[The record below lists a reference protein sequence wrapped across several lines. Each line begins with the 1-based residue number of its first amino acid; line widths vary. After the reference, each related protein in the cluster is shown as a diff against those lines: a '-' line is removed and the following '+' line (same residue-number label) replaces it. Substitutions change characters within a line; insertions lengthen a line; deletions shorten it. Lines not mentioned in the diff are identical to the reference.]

1 VTREAAVLA
10 DLLDRLGR
18 EAADLRRLAGLAPE
32 EILSD
37 IDKLK
42 SVKYSF
48 VIAIEVCI
56 DIAQHL
62 VSRNALRAPVS
73 FADAF
78 AVLHEAGVLDEGL
91 AADLADMARFRN
103 LLVHGYARVDD
114 RIVVRI
120 LRDRLGDIDAFV
132 RAVAAA

>member
-1 VTREAAVLA
+1 MNRESAVLA

-18 EAADLRRLAGLAPE
+18 ESADLRRLAGLDPDD
-32 EILSD
+32 LLRD
-37 IDKLK
+37 VDKLK

-62 VSRNALRAPVS
+62 VSRNALRAPTS

-78 AVLHEAGVLDEGL
+78 VVLHEARVLDDRL

-114 RIVVRI
+114 RVVVKI
-120 LRDRLGDIDAFV
+120 LRSRLGDIDAFV
-132 RAVAAA
+132 QAVAAV

>member
-1 VTREAAVLA
+1 MTREAAILA

-18 EAADLRRLAGLAPE
+18 EVADLRRLAGLAPE
-32 EILSD
+32 ELLRD
-37 IDKLK
+37 VDKLK

-56 DIAQHL
+56 DIAHHL
-62 VSRNALRAPVS
+62 VSRNALRAPAS

-78 AVLHEAGVLDEGL
+78 AVLHEAGVLDERL

-114 RIVVRI
+114 GVVVRI
-120 LRDRLGDIDAFV
+120 LRSRLGDVDAFV
-132 RAVAAA
+132 RAVAAV

>member
-1 VTREAAVLA
+1 M
-10 DLLDRLGR
+10 
-18 EAADLRRLAGLAPE
+18 AGLAPD
-32 EILSD
+32 EILGD

-62 VSRNALRAPVS
+62 VSRNAWRAPAS

-78 AVLHEAGVLDEGL
+78 AVLHEAGVL
-91 AADLADMARFRN
+91 RSRP
-103 LLVHGYARVDD
+103 
-114 RIVVRI
+114 
-120 LRDRLGDIDAFV
+120 GDIDAFV